1 MSNDKY
7 GERVNLGQISDAPLP
22 GTLPHPQDPWGTAQ
36 PVSTPFSNTAP
47 SQPAGGP
54 GRAVLY
60 DPMFEA
66 QQRAQAQKTA
76 AAQPAP
82 APAPAP
88 AAAAPVELPKK
99 RAVPAVKP
107 ASQKETA
114 ILQKF
119 KRVFGLA
126 RIDVIEGTVL
136 RRDPDDA
143 NKNIEMRFGFRG
155 LNPEDYQW
163 ALEKTGEIQHN
174 VALIQFAWKAACVSI
189 GTASM
194 DGIPIWEALGFEPE
208 SPAHVADP
216 MYPHIG
222 LRFAAAEAFCE
233 LLNTSLYDTV
243 ESLYSLY
250 EQKIDMNYFPK
261 PKEDG
266 EKEGP
271 LPETESAS

>member
-1 MSNDKY
+1 MSSDKY
-7 GERVNLGQISDAPLP
+7 GDRVSLGQISDAPSP
-22 GTLPHPQDPWGTAQ
+22 GTLPHPQDPWGSAQ
-36 PVSTPFSNTAP
+36 PVSAPFTQG
-47 SQPAGGP
+47 QPAGPTASGP
-54 GRAVLY
+54 GRQVLY

-66 QQRAQAQKTA
+66 QQRAQAQ
-76 AAQPAP
+76 AQPTQAQAP
-82 APAPAP
+82 APTP
-88 AAAAPVELPKK
+88 APVELPKK
-99 RAVPAVKP
+99 RAVPVIKP
-107 ASQKETA
+107 ASPKETA

-126 RIDVIEGTVL
+126 RIDVVEGTVL
-136 RRDPDDA
+136 RRDPDDLE
-143 NKNIEMRFGFRG
+143 KNIEMRFGFRG

-163 ALEKTGEIQHN
+163 ALEKTGDLQHN

-208 SPAHVADP
+208 SPSHVADP

-243 ESLYSLY
+243 ESLYALY

-261 PKEDG
+261 PKEEGTD
-266 EKEGP
+266 GP
-271 LPETESAS
+271 LPETGSES